1 MIKVKIANKN
11 GAELERELPTD
22 IHQLY
27 HDMREAG
34 ISKPPKNILL
44 HEDKDVEVK
53 LSSDSEIGSRLLRV
67 FSKNDT
73 LADANTVAF
82 AVSTAREEILT
93 ELEQNIVRNQYLTK
107 EMLFDDIREMTQAA
121 GPVKLTFYCPLV
133 GQFDDGNYGNE
144 YICVNGSFMVA
155 YQDQIEQAIAD
166 EQAPEMG
173 DMAQYMDRNAGVAA
187 KLMSAVWTV
196 EEMDDRL
203 LGRIDCHLKE
213 PLTAEEMSDLREEIL
228 GQCSD
233 GLGEGFEQR
242 PIETDEGD
250 LYVSYW
256 NSSDDYFLCT
266 ENELD
271 EHMEPHQGM
280 GGM

>member
-1 MIKVKIANKN
+1 MIKAKITSKA
-11 GAELERELPTD
+11 GASLEWELPTN
-22 IHQLY
+22 IHEL
-27 HDMREAG
+27 HHALVEIG
-34 ISKPPKNILL
+34 IRKTPRSLL
-44 HEDKDVEVK
+44 LTDDNAADVK
-53 LSSDSEIGSRLLRV
+53 LTADSEIGSRLLRV
-67 FSKNDT
+67 FSKSDT

-93 ELEQNIVRNQYLTK
+93 DLEQNIIHNQYLTK
-107 EMLFDDIREMTQAA
+107 EMLFEDIQAMTQAA

-133 GQFDDGNYGNE
+133 GQLDDGECDE
-144 YICVNGSFMVA
+144 YIDVGSGFLTA
-155 YQDQIEQAIAD
+155 YQDQIEQGIAD

-173 DMAQYMDRNAGVAA
+173 DMAQYMDGNPGVAA

-196 EEMDDRL
+196 EEMDGRL

-213 PLTAEEMSDLREEIL
+213 PLTPEEMADLQDEIL

-256 NSSDDYFLCT
+256 NSGDDYFLCT
-266 ENELD
+266 EDELD
-271 EHMEPHQGM
+271 EHLEPHQGM
-280 GGM
+280 GGI

>member
-1 MIKVKIANKN
+1 MIKVRITSKAGRTLKTDLPAN
-11 GAELERELPTD
+11 
-22 IHQLY
+22 IHAL
-27 HDMREAG
+27 HHTLTEMG
-34 ISKPPKNILL
+34 IRKTPRSILL
-44 HEDKDVEVK
+44 TDDNAADVE
-53 LSSDSEIGSRLLRV
+53 LTADSEIGNRLLRV
-67 FSKNDT
+67 FGRNDT

-82 AVSTAREEILT
+82 AVSTAREEILP
-93 ELEQNIVRNQYLTK
+93 ELEQNIIHNQYPTK

-133 GQFDDGNYGNE
+133 RQLDDGEYDE
-144 YICVNGSFMVA
+144 YIDVGSGFLTA
-155 YQDQIEQAIAD
+155 YQNQIEQGIAD

-173 DMAQYMDRNAGVAA
+173 DMAQYLDRNAGVAA

-196 EEMDDRL
+196 EEMDGRL

-213 PLTAEEMSDLREEIL
+213 PLTSGEMFDLREEIL

-266 ENELD
+266 EDELD
-271 EHMEPHQGM
+271 EHLESHQGM
-280 GGM
+280 GGI

>member
-1 MIKVKIANKN
+1 
-11 GAELERELPTD
+11 
-22 IHQLY
+22 
-27 HDMREAG
+27 MREAG
-34 ISKPPKNILL
+34 INKPPRNILL
-44 HEDKDVEVK
+44 HDDKGVGLH
-53 LSSDSEIGSRLLRV
+53 LSADSEIGSRLLRV
-67 FSKNDT
+67 FSKGDT

-93 ELEQNIVRNQYLTK
+93 DLEQNIIHNQYLTK

-121 GPVKLTFYCPLV
+121 GPVKLAFYCPLV
-133 GQFDDGNYGNE
+133 GQLDDGECDE
-144 YICVNGSFMVA
+144 YIDVGSGFLAA
-155 YQDQIEQAIAD
+155 YQDQIEQGIAN

-173 DMAQYMDRNAGVAA
+173 DMAQYLDRNAGVAA
-187 KLMSAVWTV
+187 KLVSAVWTV
-196 EEMDDRL
+196 EEMDGRL

-213 PLTAEEMSDLREEIL
+213 PLTPDEMSDLREEIL

-256 NSSDDYFLCT
+256 NSNDDYFLCT
-266 ENELD
+266 EDELD
-271 EHMEPHQGM
+271 EHLEPHQGM
-280 GGM
+280 GGI